1 MEKVQVFAINIFING
16 YEQVIYIT
24 ADNVE
29 LNYIG
34 SFNELDEAEKEVFGN
49 TELGKNFAFFE
60 PESLDQQKSD
70 VIFRYN

>member
-1 MEKVQVFAINIFING
+1 MENVPVFAIKIFING

-34 SFNELDEAEKEVFGN
+34 SFNELDEAEQELFGN
-49 TELGKNFAFFE
+49 TELGNDFAVFE
-60 PESLDQQKSD
+60 PESLA
-70 VIFRYN
+70 